1 MMTRQTMAMQSNAGH
16 QMMPGA
22 QGAASHTLHQN
33 DPRAQ
38 GMMGQQPHGDPQTSF
53 DAATHASSA
62 QHRRY
67 IYTHDNT
74 AQTFFLVNSLVFCIL
89 HSRMVNLDWKST
101 ILNLSH

>member
-38 GMMGQQPHGDPQTSF
+38 GMMGQQPHGDPQASF
-53 DAATHASSA
+53 DTATHASSA
-62 QHRRY
+62 QQRRY

-74 AQTFFLVNSLVFCIL
+74 EQTFFLRSEEHTSELQSLMRLSDAVFCL
-89 HSRMVNLDWKST
+89 KK
-101 ILNLSH
+101 